1 MLKFIKEYFNLSNTE
16 QKGIIGLLLI
26 ILFIFVGTRIFFMF
40 QPAGEIPQNNTA
52 LLAQFYEDSI
62 NYDNSNETTN
72 ISSNVISKKEIK
84 YFNFNPN
91 TATKKELE
99 LLGFDSKTANILIN
113 FRNKGGKFYKKEDL
127 KKVYGVSEE
136 LYLNVEAYIIIPQK
150 EFPKKEYI
158 YQDEKKIEKI
168 ISDDDALYKKE
179 NSTPIIVNINT
190 ADSITL
196 TNIKGIGATYA
207 SRIIKYRNLL
217 GGFNS
222 TEQLKEVY
230 GINNEVYAG
239 LENQIKVA
247 GTVKQINVNTA
258 SWAELK
264 NHPYINSNMANIIT
278 KYVKSNG
285 KVSNLD
291 KILNP
296 SIFDEQTIQKIKPYL
311 KAE

>member
-16 QKGIIGLLLI
+16 QKGIIGLVLI
-26 ILFIFVGTRIFFMF
+26 ILFVFIGTRLFFMF
-40 QPAGEIPQNNTA
+40 QPAAEIPQDNTSI
-52 LLAQFYEDSI
+52 LAQFYEDSTSFQKQEKYAD
-62 NYDNSNETTN
+62 NYSPEEIET
-72 ISSNVISKKEIK
+72 IS
-84 YFNFNPN
+84 YFKFNPN
-91 TATKKELE
+91 TVSKKELK
-99 LLGFDSKTANILIN
+99 LLGFDGKTANILIN

-127 KKVYGVSEE
+127 KKVYGVNEQ
-136 LYLNVEAYIIIPQK
+136 LYNKLEPYISIPQK
-150 EFPKKEYI
+150 EYAKKNYT
-158 YQDEKKIEKI
+158 YQDEEKI
-168 ISDDDALYKKE
+168 DKIKSDYQKEVKKDYQ
-179 NSTPIIVNINT
+179 PVIVNINT

-239 LENQIKVA
+239 LENQIKVV

-285 KVSNLD
+285 KVSDLD